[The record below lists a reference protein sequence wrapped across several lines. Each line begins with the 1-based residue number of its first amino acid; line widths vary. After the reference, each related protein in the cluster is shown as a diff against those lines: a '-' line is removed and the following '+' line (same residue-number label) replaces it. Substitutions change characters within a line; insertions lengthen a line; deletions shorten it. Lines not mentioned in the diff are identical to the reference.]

1 MAKAV
6 KKAPLV
12 DFNDNVRR
20 LALGNRRFPVLT
32 WRQRS
37 WTRVCN
43 GTWSPLVNWKRC
55 LHVSSESFLPSFAI
69 FLMEHSISV
78 VTVILYLFL
87 CCRLAL
93 GNRRFQ
99 VQMWGQ
105 WNSTRSVLFNVWI
118 GNTALQV
125 FFETSLP
132 SFAICRWCMAF
143 VWSLSSSISSM
154 ASAYALLLPLI
165 ILGVLCTHIS
175 SHHCVI

>member
-87 CCRLAL
+87 CCS
-93 GNRRFQ
+93 F
-99 VQMWGQ
+99 
-105 WNSTRSVLFNVWI
+105 
-118 GNTALQV
+118 ALQV

>member
-78 VTVILYLFL
+78 VTVILYLFF
-87 CCRLAL
+87 CCS
-93 GNRRFQ
+93 F
-99 VQMWGQ
+99 
-105 WNSTRSVLFNVWI
+105 
-118 GNTALQV
+118 ALQV